1 LIRGESPVD
10 DTGTTPAGGRNHPA
24 GIILK
29 GGSPMFRKF
38 IFSFL
43 VALLFVAVASVALA
57 AEGTPA
63 AGGESN
69 VKAVIALAAGFG
81 IAIAA
86 FGGAMGQG
94 KAIAAGLEGIARN
107 PSAQN
112 KIFIPMIVGLALIE
126 SLVIYALVIA
136 FVLVGKL

>member
-1 LIRGESPVD
+1 
-10 DTGTTPAGGRNHPA
+10 
-24 GIILK
+24 
-29 GGSPMFRKF
+29 MFRRF
-38 IFSFL
+38 TFSFL
-43 VALLFVAVASVALA
+43 VALLFVAVASVAMA

-63 AGGESN
+63 AGGDSN
-69 VKAVIALAAGFG
+69 VKASSLWRQGSASRSRIRRRDGPGQSHRSRAG
-81 IAIAA
+81 
-86 FGGAMGQG
+86 
-94 KAIAAGLEGIARN
+94 GIARN

>member
-1 LIRGESPVD
+1 
-10 DTGTTPAGGRNHPA
+10 
-24 GIILK
+24 
-29 GGSPMFRKF
+29 MFRRF
-38 IFSFL
+38 TFSFL
-43 VALLFVAVASVALA
+43 VALLFMAVASVAMA

-63 AGGESN
+63 AGGDSN

-136 FVLVGKL
+136 FVLVGKLSAGGRRKRIRGKGSSGSPFRFPRIRCPLSRFI